1 MFCPYQKSLIAFS
14 QLSMKKV
21 HPDHLVEELPGGDE
35 SKDDKPRPSGKTI
48 CSRPFADWICL
59 VLVLVCETNLPG
71 VDTKRYDSRY
81 HTSRSKEAGAIEGTR
96 SHYCYAAISTV
107 RYLQCV
113 CQMRV

>member
-59 VLVLVCETNLPG
+59 VLVLGCETNLLG
-71 VDTKRYDSRY
+71 VEKVRFSLS
-81 HTSRSKEAGAIEGTR
+81 HKHSKEAGAIEGTR